1 MISEFINPTNFYIA
15 GIALVTILLIIFFLS
30 AYYYWRAKDIAPFL
44 ARLEDLQ
51 RKIAEAQNTLEE
63 TKKAYREKLDEIAKA
78 DRLIADGNAAKEWL
92 EQHRTEVET
101 LKFDIDRHKTKLN
114 DASEKYQKRQEE
126 LDSLTQL
133 VADKHGELTK
143 TEEKKAALDVN
154 LSEIKE
160 KISGLAASLEQKQKQ
175 EQDLTAGINVLRY
188 EQNELDAKVKDLVV
202 KETYLNQRIKEK
214 EGELDRL
221 QNDIDSAKKKLA
233 SVKGEALV
241 AETTISQLKATQ
253 NANEELWKDLDRTL
267 FAENSNLIPK
277 RTHEDQ
283 WLESFSHT
291 LQEHGFAFDKR
302 TIYAFHTGLKCAEI
316 SPLVV
321 LAGISGTGKS
331 LLPELYSAALG
342 MNFLLVAVQPRW
354 DSPQDMFGFY
364 NYMEGRYKAT
374 ELSRLLWQ
382 FDKYNNKKAQNK
394 YQQDIPLNLVL
405 LDEMNLARVEYYF
418 SDLLSKLEI
427 RNGIDP
433 SNAEQRKKVEIEI
446 ECNASVDNE
455 QTRRLFV
462 GLNNLFIGTMNE
474 DESTQSLSDKVLDRS
489 NVIRFG
495 QPKRLAKTPDKKG
508 FLQTWQKDDRITLNS
523 WSEWCRKDL
532 SYKNQKDLREVLS
545 SLNSALAGVE
555 RPFGHRVSQAIERYV
570 TYYPGEFNDG
580 LSDQIE
586 MKILPKLN
594 GLDSQHQGFD
604 NVMNEIKDTIAQ
616 YGDQALTEAFE
627 KSSESARDSFFKWG
641 GVIR

>member
-1 MISEFINPTNFYIA
+1 MVSEFINPTNLYIA

-30 AYYYWRAKDIAPFL
+30 AYYYWRAKDIAPFI

-63 TKKAYREKLDEIAKA
+63 TNKAYRGKLNDIAKA
-78 DRLIADGNAAKEWL
+78 DHLIADGNAAKEWL

-101 LKFDIDRHKTKLN
+101 LKLDIDRHKTKLKV
-114 DASEKYQKRQEE
+114 ASENYQKRQEE

-154 LSEIKE
+154 LSEMKE
-160 KISGLAASLEQKQKQ
+160 KTSTFTASLSQKGKQ
-175 EQDLTAGINVLRY
+175 EQELIATIDGLRS
-188 EQNELDAKVKDLVV
+188 EQNELDAKVKDLMVQ
-202 KETYLNQRIKEK
+202 KTYLSQHIQEK
-214 EGELDRL
+214 ESELDRL
-221 QNDIDSAKKKLA
+221 ENDIDTAKKKLA
-233 SVKGEALV
+233 TVKGEALV

-253 NANEELWKDLDRTL
+253 NANEELWNDLDRKV
-267 FAENSNLIPK
+267 FAENADLSPK
-277 RTHEDQ
+277 RTSENQ
-283 WLESFSHT
+283 WLASFSNT
-291 LQEHGFAFDKR
+291 LQEHGFAFDNR
-302 TIYAFHTGLKCAEI
+302 MIYAFHTGLKCAEV

-342 MNFLLVAVQPRW
+342 MNFMLVAVQPRW

-382 FDKYNNKKAQNK
+382 FDKYNNKKARAI
-394 YQQDIPLNLVL
+394 YQKDIPLNMVL

-427 RNGIDP
+427 RNGLDP
-433 SNAEQRKKVEIEI
+433 SNKEQRKKVELEI
-446 ECNASVDNE
+446 ECNASADNE

-462 GLNNLFIGTMNE
+462 GLNNFFIGTMNE

-495 QPKRLAKTPDKKG
+495 QPKQLARTPDKKG
-508 FLQTWQKDDRITLNS
+508 FLKAWQKDDRITLNS
-523 WSEWCRKDL
+523 WSEWCSNEL
-532 SYKNQKDLREVLS
+532 SHQNQKELRTVLS
-545 SLNSALAGVE
+545 SINSALADVD

-570 TYYPGEFNDG
+570 TYYPGKFDDG

-604 NVMNEIKDTIAQ
+604 NVVNTIKDTIAQ
-616 YGDQALTEAFE
+616 HGDQELTEAFE
-627 KSSESARDSFFKWG
+627 KSSESARDSFFRWS

>member
-63 TKKAYREKLDEIAKA
+63 TNKAYRDKLNDIAKA
-78 DRLIADGNAAKEWL
+78 DHLIADGNAAKDWL

-101 LKFDIDRHKTKLN
+101 LKLDIDRQKSKLN
-114 DASEKYQKRQEE
+114 DASENYQKRQEE
-126 LDSLTQL
+126 LDTLTQL

-143 TEEKKAALDVN
+143 TEEKKAAFDVN

-160 KISGLAASLEQKQKQ
+160 KISVLAASLGQKEKQ
-175 EQDLTAGINVLRY
+175 EQELTAAINALRY

-202 KETYLNQRIKEK
+202 KEAYLSQRIKEK

-221 QNDIDSAKKKLA
+221 ENDIDTAKKKLA
-233 SVKGEALV
+233 TVKGEALV

-253 NANEELWKDLDRTL
+253 NANEELWKDLDRKL
-267 FAENSNLIPK
+267 FAEDANFIPK
-277 RTHEDQ
+277 ETSENQ
-283 WLESFSHT
+283 WLRSFSST
-291 LQEHGFAFDKR
+291 LQEHGFAFNNR
-302 TIYAFHTGLKCAEI
+302 TILAFHTGLKCAEI

-342 MNFLLVAVQPRW
+342 MNFMLVAVQPRW

-382 FDKYNNKKAQNK
+382 FDKYNNKKAREI
-394 YQQDIPLNLVL
+394 YQRDIPLNLVL

-427 RNGIDP
+427 RNGLDP
-433 SNAEQRKKVEIEI
+433 SNEEQRKKVEIEI
-446 ECNASVDNE
+446 ECNASADND

-462 GLNNLFIGTMNE
+462 GLNNMFIGTMNE

-495 QPKRLAKTPDKKG
+495 QPKQLARTPNKKG
-508 FLQTWQKDDRITLNS
+508 FLQAWQKEDRITLSS
-523 WSEWCRKDL
+523 WSGWCSNEL
-532 SYKNQKDLREVLS
+532 SHQNQKDLRTVLS
-545 SLNSALAGVE
+545 SINRALADVE

-570 TYYPGEFNDG
+570 TYYPGKFDDG

-604 NVMNEIKDTIAQ
+604 NVMNTIKDTIDQ
-616 YGDQALTEAFE
+616 YGDQPLAKAFE
-627 KSSESARDSFFKWG
+627 KSSESAQDSFFRWS